1 MPVAPVAYAAGVPA
15 GAKFLAED
23 ARSTAKWQPV
33 THPALVRVSDDPPVF
48 EVPGF
53 LSPEECEHVRKSGE
67 PGLARSI
74 VVDGAAGKSPAPSRT
89 SESCYLDSNAA
100 GLTWLQARV
109 SALCAGKAMA
119 TQEPVQVARYLPGQ
133 FYLAHY
139 DAFDIT
145 TGPGRECV
153 ATGGQRVGEFA
164 APQRRQ
170 ALASYLLNAHAVMP

>member
-1 MPVAPVAYAAGVPA
+1 MPGAAYLAGVPA
-15 GAKFLAED
+15 GAKYLAED
-23 ARSTAKWQPV
+23 ARGSAAWQPV
-33 THPALVRVSDDPPVF
+33 THPAMVRVCADPPVF

-53 LSPEECEHVRKSGE
+53 LSPDECERVRAAGE

-74 VVDGAAGKSPAPSRT
+74 VVDGAAGKAPAPSRT
-89 SESCYLDSNAA
+89 SESCYLDAQAA

-109 SALCAGKAMA
+109 SALCAGKPVA
-119 TQEPVQVARYLPGQ
+119 TMEPVQVARYLPSQ

-153 ATGGQRVGEFA
+153 ATGGQRVGAWQGGEESA
-164 APQRRQ
+164 GRR
-170 ALASYLLNAHAVMP
+170 V